1 RCGASRPSSAR
12 RTRAWRSSRCRTANA
27 TPSGSGSGPTTSSIP
42 PRTRAMQTLHAS
54 SPDDYHAAL
63 AAHPRLLVDYH
74 KDDCPGCRMLDMSL
88 QKFAGD
94 AAAAELVLLKV
105 KLETIGEDLFR
116 GLGLRQTPTLS
127 LFRDGI
133 EVTRLPGFQAP
144 GQISRAVALWLP
156 AAEAAEA

>member
-1 RCGASRPSSAR
+1 
-12 RTRAWRSSRCRTANA
+12 
-27 TPSGSGSGPTTSSIP
+27 
-42 PRTRAMQTLHAS
+42 MQTLHAS

-105 KLETIGEDLFR
+105 KLETVGEDFFR
-116 GLGLRQTPTLS
+116 ALGLRQTPTLS
-127 LFRDGI
+127 LFRDGA

-144 GQISRAVALWLP
+144 GQIARAVALWLP